1 MWDNIFFAH
10 HFSTVQVEIFFKEWP
25 GARNHYGTTDLRN
38 HGTTELFYKLRRA
51 ESPMDSLAQGNH
63 PGDIYVLFGLRPV
76 RTKVRT
82 WVGWKRNLQLK
93 SLQECARVPRFWEG
107 LSYGSPY
114 RLEILTKIFRKIFK
128 KNLCLW
134 LILSRLGKVKPNFPF
149 ALAAPEFLWF
159 TFG

>member
-1 MWDNIFFAH
+1 MSHRNHGNHRNLFFLVA
-10 HFSTVQVEIFFKEWP
+10 SQEILEEILFKEWP

-82 WVGWKRNLQLK
+82 
-93 SLQECARVPRFWEG
+93 
-107 LSYGSPY
+107 
-114 RLEILTKIFRKIFK
+114 
-128 KNLCLW
+128 
-134 LILSRLGKVKPNFPF
+134 
-149 ALAAPEFLWF
+149 
-159 TFG
+159 